1 MRFLNKILYT
11 RKEILELQGEKPTR
25 SHLLYSN
32 TSLFPRQEYSTHGK
46 DLFKK

>member
-25 SHLLYSN
+25 SHLYSN